1 MHNNFATLHI
11 VTDDEPHK
19 IKGVIREELREH
31 GIGHV
36 TIEIETS
43 SKQNN
48 KKTCHFEFNTNST
61 HVHHHHHHHNSH

>member
-19 IKGVIREELREH
+19 FKGVIREELREH

-43 SKQNN
+43 SEHCHE
-48 KKTCHFEFNTNST
+48 KTCHFEFNTNST